1 MGVHI
6 GNDGRLDYPVA
17 QSRLRGEVGGKC
29 SAETGCACQ
38 RPYTGTGQSL
48 LIVFKF
54 LIAQYLCSDSQNSW
68 LFDFWTR
75 FLRKI
80 VYFRVIS
87 SALQIIINPL
97 NSANRLL

>member
-68 LFDFWTR
+68 LIDFWTR
-75 FLRKI
+75 FYGKSYTSVL
-80 VYFRVIS
+80 
-87 SALQIIINPL
+87 SAPPYK
-97 NSANRLL
+97 